1 MGWGAKKNPATGR
14 SAREAVNHRDLDRL
28 TPGGPKR
35 YNGSIVSK
43 GRLDFQRARA
53 MGRPGRKK

>member
-14 SAREAVNHRDLDRL
+14 SAREAVNHRPIDRL

-35 YNGSIVSK
+35 SNGRIVPK
-43 GRLDFQRARA
+43 GRLEHQRD
-53 MGRPGRKK
+53 RKTGKK